1 MWSSKWCTLESTTGY
16 LLSYFR
22 LLLRIRNLIMEHP
35 SNNTGLGLGSQQILA
50 LASVVWSWVSLP
62 MKIVLAA
69 MNKSLSFRIVLPIPQ
84 LLHRHVFWPL
94 AVYHSLSLCSSI
106 ILPREPPLGE
116 NWSFFK
122 KQTSLSNRTSQRLV
136 RAFRN
141 LRLNSHF
148 YLPLLAP
155 VKRALFPSLGESQN
169 N

>member
-122 KQTSLSNRTSQRLV
+122 SKQVYQTER
-136 RAFRN
+136 RN
-141 LRLNSHF
+141 AWSGRSETCAWILIFICHF
-148 YLPLLAP
+148 WP
-155 VKRALFPSLGESQN
+155 R
-169 N
+169 